1 MDRRLSILIKE
12 IKKSSRNS
20 GSSILSLINLDKKD
34 KKPVSE
40 KATSN
45 IVNIADAKPKILDNS
60 YEKRKPEVKN
70 ESVALDTETKS
81 ITPSVEKEVV
91 IEKHITQV
99 EKEIPKE
106 HVLENKVEKEDIE
119 DMLED
124 YPNLL
129 DMSVEELETLS
140 RKKYWEAD
148 GMYQTV
154 CHMESQAELMQV
166 LANAKKELV

>member
-1 MDRRLSILIKE
+1 MKSQLDELNLSKW
-12 IKKSSRNS
+12 
-20 GSSILSLINLDKKD
+20 
-34 KKPVSE
+34 
-40 KATSN
+40 
-45 IVNIADAKPKILDNS
+45 
-60 YEKRKPEVKN
+60 
-70 ESVALDTETKS
+70 
-81 ITPSVEKEVV
+81 
-91 IEKHITQV
+91 Q
-99 EKEIPKE
+99 
-106 HVLENKVEKEDIE
+106 KEDIE

-166 LANAKKELV
+166 LANAKKGAGMI

>member
-1 MDRRLSILIKE
+1 MKSQLDELNLSKW
-12 IKKSSRNS
+12 
-20 GSSILSLINLDKKD
+20 
-34 KKPVSE
+34 
-40 KATSN
+40 
-45 IVNIADAKPKILDNS
+45 
-60 YEKRKPEVKN
+60 
-70 ESVALDTETKS
+70 
-81 ITPSVEKEVV
+81 
-91 IEKHITQV
+91 Q
-99 EKEIPKE
+99 
-106 HVLENKVEKEDIE
+106 KEDME

-154 CHMESQAELMQV
+154 CYMESQAELMQL

>member
-1 MDRRLSILIKE
+1 MKSQLDALNLSKW
-12 IKKSSRNS
+12 
-20 GSSILSLINLDKKD
+20 
-34 KKPVSE
+34 
-40 KATSN
+40 
-45 IVNIADAKPKILDNS
+45 
-60 YEKRKPEVKN
+60 
-70 ESVALDTETKS
+70 
-81 ITPSVEKEVV
+81 
-91 IEKHITQV
+91 Q
-99 EKEIPKE
+99 
-106 HVLENKVEKEDIE
+106 KEDIE

-154 CHMESQAELMQV
+154 CRMESQAELMKI

>member
-1 MDRRLSILIKE
+1 MK
-12 IKKSSRNS
+12 NQ
-20 GSSILSLINLDKKD
+20 LDKLNLSKW
-34 KKPVSE
+34 
-40 KATSN
+40 
-45 IVNIADAKPKILDNS
+45 
-60 YEKRKPEVKN
+60 
-70 ESVALDTETKS
+70 
-81 ITPSVEKEVV
+81 
-91 IEKHITQV
+91 Q
-99 EKEIPKE
+99 
-106 HVLENKVEKEDIE
+106 KEDME

-154 CHMESQAELMQV
+154 CYMESQAELMQV